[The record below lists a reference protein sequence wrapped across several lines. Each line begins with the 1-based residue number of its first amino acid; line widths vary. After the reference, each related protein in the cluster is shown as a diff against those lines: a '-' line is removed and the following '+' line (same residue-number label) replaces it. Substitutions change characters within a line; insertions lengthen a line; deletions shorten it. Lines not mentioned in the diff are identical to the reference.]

1 MNGRK
6 ARALRRAARRM
17 TVGMPSHHLVCEGG
31 REVAVPTGELGAMG
45 KPIVRYAAVTGT
57 WMHKP
62 TSTRAV
68 YQKLKTVYGQANL
81 GGLK

>member
-17 TVGMPSHHLVCEGG
+17 TAGMPSHNLVSEGS
-31 REVAVPTGELGAMG
+31 RQVTVPSGKLDSMG
-45 KPIVRYAAVTGT
+45 KPIPHFAEVTGT
-57 WMHKP
+57 WRHTA

-68 YQKLKTVYGQANL
+68 YQKLKHVYGQANL
-81 GGLK
+81 GALR

>member
-17 TVGMPSHHLVCEGG
+17 TSGMPAHKLVSDGD
-31 REVAVPTGELGAMG
+31 REVAVPTDKLDSMG
-45 KPIVRYAAVTGT
+45 KPIVRYSAVTGT
-57 WMHKP
+57 LRHAP

-68 YQKLKTVYGQANL
+68 YQKLKRIYGHARL
-81 GGLK
+81 GVLK

>member
-17 TVGMPSHHLVCEGG
+17 TAGMPSHNLVCESG
-31 REVAVPTGELGAMG
+31 REVAVPTDKLDSMG
-45 KPIVRYAAVTGT
+45 KPIVRYAAITGT
-57 WMHKP
+57 WRHTA

-68 YQKLKTVYGQANL
+68 YQKLKHVYGQAIL
-81 GGLK
+81 GALR